1 MGLLLFIGGVIGF
14 LVGLLLGM
22 LSLLAASFLL
32 PSFGILGS
40 LLAPAIALIAPL
52 LGPLSLPSG
61 LALWGLSVFV
71 VTAIAYALAA
81 VGLLPIVPAF
91 GPSGP
96 QPPVALEMAMRGFII
111 GLTTSVNFLVWAV
124 LLGNPVIATLLALI
138 NFLAVV
144 PGVSGS
150 RRIYQPILGFAS
162 WLLPTTYLM
171 MPLGILLFILNLP
184 SALSTPFGIRAL
196 RFDFL
201 TATIEMT
208 GGTVLRALVASGPG
222 RGTTGGFNLGNFTFL
237 MLAPGASPAT
247 VQTTFGLGGL
257 SDHETGHTLSV
268 AALGGFHAWINA
280 IDQNIRPLRRLTR
293 AYGELVANSHFGGI
307 LGQPSVTVW

>member
-1 MGLLLFIGGVIGF
+1 MGLLLFIGGIIGF
-14 LVGLLLGM
+14 FVGVLLGM

-40 LLAPAIALIAPL
+40 LLAPAITLIAPL
-52 LGPLSLPSG
+52 LGPLSLPSS
-61 LALWGLSVFV
+61 LALWGLSMFV

-81 VGLLPIVPAF
+81 VGLLPLFPAV
-91 GPSGP
+91 GPAPTGP
-96 QPPVALEMAMRGFII
+96 LPPVPLEMAMRGFII

-124 LLGNPVIATLLALI
+124 LLGNPIIATVLALI
-138 NFLAVV
+138 NFLAVI

-150 RRIYQPILGFAS
+150 RFIYQPILGFSS

-201 TATIEMT
+201 TATIET
-208 GGTVLRALVASGPG
+208 AGGAVARAVVASGPG
-222 RGTTGGFNLGNFTFL
+222 RGTTAGFNLGNFT
-237 MLAPGASPAT
+237 S
-247 VQTTFGLGGL
+247 
-257 SDHETGHTLSV
+257 
-268 AALGGFHAWINA
+268 
-280 IDQNIRPLRRLTR
+280 
-293 AYGELVANSHFGGI
+293 
-307 LGQPSVTVW
+307 